1 MPIGAHMSVSGG
13 LELAFERIRRVGG
26 KALQI
31 FTRNQRQW
39 TAKPVSEEEARRF
52 AAAWQEWGEYTIAS
66 HDSYL
71 VNLASPK
78 AETVK
83 KSVTTLALE
92 LERAE
97 MLGISYVVM
106 HPGAHLGEGVEAG
119 LKRFVANLD
128 EVFDRA
134 RNGKKVMILIETTAG
149 QGTSLGAKFEE
160 IAFILRESSHS
171 DRLGV
176 CLDTC
181 HIFAAG
187 YDFRTSETYRQT
199 FADFDEII
207 GLDRLKFFHLN
218 DSKKEL
224 GSRVDRH
231 EHIGQGK
238 IGLAGFRLL
247 LKDPRFRDH
256 PMTLETPKSQDLHE
270 DVENLRVLRELRRA
284 GRDSPQGT
292 SQSANP

>member
-1 MPIGAHMSVSGG
+1 
-13 LELAFERIRRVGG
+13 
-26 KALQI
+26 
-31 FTRNQRQW
+31 
-39 TAKPVSEEEARRF
+39 
-52 AAAWQEWGEYTIAS
+52 
-66 HDSYL
+66 
-71 VNLASPK
+71 
-78 AETVK
+78 
-83 KSVTTLALE
+83 
-92 LERAE
+92 
-97 MLGISYVVM
+97 MLGIPYVVM

-128 EVFDRA
+128 EVFYRA
-134 RNGKKVMILIETTAG
+134 RDGKKVMILIETTAG

-187 YDFRTSETYRQT
+187 YDFRTPETYRRT
-199 FADFDEII
+199 FTDFDEII

-218 DSKKEL
+218 DSKKGL

-247 LKDPRFRDH
+247 LKDPRFEDH
-256 PMTLETPKSQDLHE
+256 PMILETPKSQDLHE
-270 DVENLRVLRELRRA
+270 DVENLRVLRELRLA
-284 GRDSPQGT
+284 G
-292 SQSANP
+292 